1 MTYKLYQLKFTSSHF
16 GAGNLEFSETTF
28 SADRLFSALVLE
40 AIKSGRLEE
49 WMRLSESDDFILSDA
64 FPYQSAPYIPKPIGY
79 PSYDKLDKEKDAVTL
94 RQEAKKTKKLE
105 YIQFSKLPAFLN
117 GEPIE
122 NDQYAIHT
130 TVTKNQP
137 NEDGALYQVGIC
149 QPSNEDVYLYVIAKQ
164 SPLFDDLMTSLQ
176 YSGLGGKRTSG
187 YGRFKLKLLELPME
201 LAQRLTLD
209 SKKPVMALTT
219 CLPNDDELETAMDG
233 ACYLLKKSSGF
244 AFSQSVN
251 EHFRKQDLFRFK
263 AGSTFQQ
270 TFRGKIVD
278 VRPDDFPHPVW
289 NYAKA
294 LFYRLEE

>member
-1 MTYKLYQLKFTSSHF
+1 MTYKLYQLKFASAHF
-16 GAGNLEFSETTF
+16 GTGNLDFSETTF

-49 WMRLSESDDFILSDA
+49 WMALSESDDFVLSDA
-64 FPYQSAPYIPKPIGY
+64 FPYYFSPFLPKPIGY
-79 PSYDKLDKEKDAVTL
+79 PTYDKLDSKKDAITL
-94 RQEAKKTKKLE
+94 RQEAKKNKKLE
-105 YIQFSKLPAFLN
+105 YIEYSRLSDFLN
-117 GEPIE
+117 GEVIE
-122 NDQYAIHT
+122 NEKYAIQT

-137 NEDGALYQVGIC
+137 NKEGGLYQVGSW
-149 QPSNEDVYLYVIAKQ
+149 QPGNENVCLYVIARQ
-164 SPLFDDLMTSLQ
+164 SALFDDLMASLQ

-187 YGRFKLKLLELPME
+187 YGHFELQLLELPIE
-201 LAQRLTLD
+201 LAERLTLD
-209 SKKPVMALTT
+209 SKQPVMTLTT
-219 CLPNDDELETAMDG
+219 CLPNNDELERAMNG
-233 ACYLLKKSSGF
+233 ATYLLKKSSGF

-270 TFRGKIVD
+270 TFRGQIVD